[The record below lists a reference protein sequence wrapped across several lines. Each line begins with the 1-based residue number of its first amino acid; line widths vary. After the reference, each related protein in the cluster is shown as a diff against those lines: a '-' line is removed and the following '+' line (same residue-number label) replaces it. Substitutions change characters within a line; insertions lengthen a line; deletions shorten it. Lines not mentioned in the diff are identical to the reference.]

1 VTPSGATTVTLLN
14 QAKNKAGNNA
24 VEAAKLGNY
33 RKRNEWQA
41 IAAAISELER
51 RAIQEMAR

>member
-1 VTPSGATTVTLLN
+1 MAEQTTVTLLN

-24 VEAAKLGNY
+24 AQAAKLGNY

-41 IAAAISELER
+41 IAVAITELER
-51 RAIQEMAR
+51 RAIEEMAR